1 MTPELS
7 RPIPLTRLD
16 HPTSIMVEANQQE
29 RAAVAQRMGLPSIL
43 SLTCRFDLHP
53 SERGSVLADGYLE
66 ARIVQNCVVSL
77 EPFESL
83 IEDEFTVRFVPEESE
98 ADDLDLE
105 AEDEI
110 PFAGTHIDLGEATSE
125 QLGLALDPFPRKP
138 GAELPAEMSA
148 AAQGAFAALS
158 KLRRPQ

>member
-1 MTPELS
+1 M
-7 RPIPLTRLD
+7 
-16 HPTSIMVEANQQE
+16 
-29 RAAVAQRMGLPSIL
+29 AQRMGLPSIL

-53 SERGSVLADGYLE
+53 SERGSVRADGHLE

-148 AAQGAFAALS
+148 AGQGAFAALS